1 MSLLE
6 ETIWK
11 VQILW
16 WESALL
22 WGKPSNR
29 VSAST
34 KRAIPRNKFG
44 QCRSGF
50 DSRPSTK
57 CGFIREKAA
66 RFIIL
71 RLFYVIIY
79 RYLGENNVFNKGF
92 NAIFM
97 TRPFWNEMNVP
108 QSLVLKIY
116 KEYLGSEN
124 KIITSRAESIEYILP
139 IVDRLQSEILDW
151 IKSTNTN
158 QVIKDLYQ
166 IFDKCFG
173 LYITEKGARKQLVEL
188 NISDDDI
195 LEAFNCNRNMAVNVI
210 NSVNIWLENA
220 VLYQNEA
227 DPTQVDEGSA
237 ADCELFVKLYLYG
250 LTSKT
255 LSLLSLSRKFEEK
268 DLFYGIN
275 LSLESNE
282 PIDVIRYHPIIY
294 YNPALTGNQDAF
306 KLTVDDYKQADHSL
320 FGIGFQK
327 EHGLSFLLSMRVIST
342 FQKFLLKDGKYAH
355 VVISKSHFLK
365 LVTQYS
371 SGQVDAQRFFD
382 AFALTQSNVAS
393 HLRKSDK
400 LIWLMGTNKYRHEIR
415 PFICLENDN
424 VAISY
429 RAMDQAKNIWLSYF
443 ANGGMIYTTEKD
455 QLTASIEERNSEL
468 SQLLVKMLRDTLR
481 NQYHADFDRIDV
493 KYDAIFGRQS
503 IDYGDYDIVFYTK
516 DTNELFLIEAKFF
529 SDSLNN
535 SGAINDHQK
544 LFEKNGYYDHCRS
557 RCDLVIREKQAMKD
571 FVGAT
576 GTIDVH
582 FLFVSSKPLEIE
594 FTDKDGIVSFPCFPI
609 FESYLKGNLISED
622 GTSVI
627 RPTIQ
632 L

>member
-1 MSLLE
+1 M
-6 ETIWK
+6 
-11 VQILW
+11 
-16 WESALL
+16 
-22 WGKPSNR
+22 
-29 VSAST
+29 
-34 KRAIPRNKFG
+34 
-44 QCRSGF
+44 
-50 DSRPSTK
+50 
-57 CGFIREKAA
+57 
-66 RFIIL
+66 
-71 RLFYVIIY
+71 
-79 RYLGENNVFNKGF
+79 FNKGF
-92 NAIFM
+92 NAVFM

-108 QSLVLKIY
+108 QSIVFKIY
-116 KEYLGSEN
+116 KEYLGTASM
-124 KIITSRAESIEYILP
+124 IIASRTESIEYISP
-139 IVDRLQSEILDW
+139 VVNRLQKEILDW
-151 IKSTNTN
+151 VKSTNTN

-173 LYITEKGARKQLVEL
+173 LYIAEKEARKQLVEL
-188 NISDDDI
+188 NIADDDI
-195 LEAFNCNRNMAVNVI
+195 LDAFTCNRNMAVNVL
-210 NSVNIWLENA
+210 NSVNLWLENA

-227 DPTQVDEGSA
+227 DSSQVSEDSTTN
-237 ADCELFVKLYLYG
+237 CELFVKLYLYG

-255 LSLLSLSRKFEEK
+255 LSLLSLSKKFEEK
-268 DLFYGIN
+268 ELFYGID

-282 PIDVIRYHPIIY
+282 PIDVMRYHPVIY

-306 KLTVDDYKQADHSL
+306 NLTVDDYKQVDCSL
-320 FGIGFQK
+320 FGMGFQK
-327 EHGLSFLLSMRVIST
+327 EYGLSFLLSMRLIST
-342 FQKFLLKDGKYAH
+342 FQKYLLKNGKYTH
-355 VVISKSHFLK
+355 VVISKSRFLE
-365 LVTQYS
+365 LITQYS
-371 SGQVDAQRFFD
+371 SGEIDAQRFYD
-382 AFALTQSNVAS
+382 AFALTKSNVAS
-393 HLRKSDK
+393 HLRKSDN

-429 RAMDQAKNIWLSYF
+429 RALDQSKNIWLSYF

-455 QLTASIEERNSEL
+455 LLTASIEERNSEL
-468 SQLLVKMLRDTLR
+468 SQLLVRMLRDTLR

-493 KYDAIFGRQS
+493 KYDAIFGHQN

-544 LFEKNGYYDHCRS
+544 LFEKNGYYDHCRN

-576 GTIDVH
+576 GTINVH

-594 FTDKDGIVSFPCFPI
+594 FTDKDGIVSFPCFSI
-609 FESYLKGNLISED
+609 FENYLKGNLISED